1 MADGKKP
8 LGFWDYLKG
17 AFNARPNIKGL
28 GNVPVNWLYCLGVGV
43 AGLVNPGFLLIGAGL
58 EVAYLFLVAHDPR
71 FRKWME
77 AIQQAEASGDYL
89 AKKRAMLGGLSHERQ
104 QRYLALEKSCGQL
117 FRMGQNQGP
126 ASQAVVD
133 GVNRL
138 LWVFLK
144 LLVSSQMLE
153 MHVKAAPRRQIE
165 SEIASYQKEYDAAA
179 ADPAREKI
187 AQSLKSTL
195 EIAKKRL
202 ENLESAG
209 NQAQFIQAELLRIKQ
224 QVALMVQE
232 AVLNKDAG
240 ALTERV
246 DDVMGSFTQTHEWMK
261 ANAEIL
267 GPIQDDL
274 ETAPPTFQVEG

>member
-1 MADGKKP
+1 MAQKKQ

-17 AFNARPNIKGL
+17 AFNAKPNIKGL
-28 GNVPVNWLYCLGVGV
+28 GNVPVNWLYMLGVGV

-58 EVAYLFLVAHDPR
+58 EVAYLFMVAQDPR

-77 AIQQAEASGDYL
+77 AIQEAEASGDYL
-89 AKKRAMLGGLSHERQ
+89 AKKRAMLSGLSHERQ
-104 QRYLALEKSCGQL
+104 QRYLTLEKSCAQL
-117 FRMGQNQGP
+117 FRAGQNQGP
-126 ASQAVVD
+126 TAQAAVD
-133 GVNRL
+133 GVNQL

-153 MHVKAAPRRQIE
+153 MHVKSAPRRQIE
-165 SEIASYQKEYDAAA
+165 SEIANYQREYDAAA

-187 AQSLKSTL
+187 AASLKSTL
-195 EIAKKRL
+195 DIAKKRL
-202 ENLESAG
+202 ANLDTASTQG
-209 NQAQFIQAELLRIKQ
+209 QFIQAELLRIEQ

-232 AVLNKDAG
+232 SVLNKDSG
-240 ALTERV
+240 ALTDRV

-274 ETAPPTFQVEG
+274 ESPPPTFQVEG